1 MKHGVPLR
9 VSPPE
14 RLFLELDGRGQRL
27 RGVPLRVHLAEDV
40 AEDLVGQPLAVG
52 PMFEAGGADDIC
64 QRVLPKNETKFYS

>member
-14 RLFLELDGRGQRL
+14 RLLLELDGRGQRL

-40 AEDLVGQPLAVG
+40 AEHLVGQPLGFG
-52 PMFEAGGADDIC
+52 PVFEAGRADDVC
-64 QRVLPKNETKFYS
+64 QWVQPEKYTKFCS